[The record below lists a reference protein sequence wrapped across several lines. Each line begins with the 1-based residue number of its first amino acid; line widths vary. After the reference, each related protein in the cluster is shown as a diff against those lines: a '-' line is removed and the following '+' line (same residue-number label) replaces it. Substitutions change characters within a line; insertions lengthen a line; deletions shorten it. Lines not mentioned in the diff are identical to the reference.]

1 MNKKAFTLAELL
13 GVIVILGIIGTIAII
28 AIDSNIK
35 NGRYQTCLAQNQNL
49 IEGAK
54 TLVTKYPS
62 VLPNAGGTTTISV
75 DILKNGGEVI
85 GVTVEGGHIDQ
96 NLENPMTEKPYT
108 NNVKVVIT
116 SSNGTKFNY
125 EVTAPDNEKCQK

>member
-13 GVIVILGIIGTIAII
+13 GVIVILGIIGTIAVI

-75 DILKNGGEVI
+75 DILKNGGEVK
-85 GVTVEGGHIDQ
+85 GVTVEGGYIDQ
-96 NLENPMTEKPYT
+96 NFENPMTEKPYT

>member
-1 MNKKAFTLAELL
+1 MPV
-13 GVIVILGIIGTIAII
+13 G
-28 AIDSNIK
+28 
-35 NGRYQTCLAQNQNL
+35 
-49 IEGAK
+49 K
-54 TLVTKYPS
+54 T
-62 VLPNAGGTTTISV
+62 VLSV
-75 DILKNGGEVI
+75 DILKNGGEVN

>member
-13 GVIVILGIIGTIAII
+13 GVIVILGIIGTIAVI

-35 NGRYQTCLAQNQNL
+35 KGRYQTCLAQNQNL

-75 DILKNGGEVI
+75 DILKNGGEVN
-85 GVTVEGGHIDQ
+85 GVTVEGGYIDQ
-96 NLENPMTEKPYT
+96 NFENPMTEKPYT